1 MIGELVKV
9 GKTKKPHGTNGE
21 LKLHI
26 HEEFENDFNNAKVIF
41 LGVGAPTP
49 FFVESI
55 RGELFPILKLED
67 IDDRTRAFDHANKEI
82 FLRKEDIAEKQEEVS
97 DLEYF
102 YLKGFSIIDETVG
115 NIGEIIDVIEMPQQE
130 MAVLKIKKREVL
142 IPLNENL
149 IVKIR
154 KEKKEVKMDLPEG
167 LVEL

>member
-1 MIGELVKV
+1 MIGELIKV

-21 LKLHI
+21 LKLQI
-26 HEEFENDFNNAKVIF
+26 YEEYEDDFNNAKVIF
-41 LGVGAPTP
+41 LGVGSPTP

-82 FLRKEDIAEKQEEVS
+82 FLRKEDIGQKQEEVS
-97 DLEYF
+97 DLEY
-102 YLKGFSIIDETVG
+102 YGLIGFSIMDETLG
-115 NIGEIIDVIEMPQQE
+115 AIGEIEDVIEMPQQE
-130 MAVLKIKKREVL
+130 MAVLIIKKREVL

-149 IVKIR
+149 IVKIT